1 MRRKREEELDR
12 SQKSVWYMPDDLL
25 KARTDVTDRA
35 KYYGEFYPTMFI
47 QDVKLRIMPYGGRVS
62 KKEFSILL
70 DPSDSKIQKLIEEGI
85 SPDEYHHDLAGIIC
99 DFVADCAINLL
110 LYETMT
116 YEIVY
121 LSEHKSG
128 KFVSFKLVQIDPYTL
143 VQQGNRIS
151 QLLPDERGTELSKRD
166 KITFEP
172 ERVITFTLPVSI
184 QGKMDQIM
192 ESMVI
197 LSKTTPRFFMEEM
210 AAGKRVTAYN
220 VTTHNHLKNV
230 ALARITKD
238 IGWDGR
244 WSFDKDALEYYLIY
258 RRIQFETFLIE
269 LRDSILETLNAGLE
283 LVGKQFGFNNK
294 ILANGLPTL
303 ENVQTAHNHL
313 AKGDLPFGEIL
324 EPFQGF

>member
-1 MRRKREEELDR
+1 MKRKREEKLDR
-12 SQKSVWYMPDDLL
+12 SQKSVWYMTDDLL

-47 QDVKLRIMPYGGRVS
+47 QDVKLRIMPYGGRIS

-70 DPSDSKIQKLIEEGI
+70 DPPDPKIQKLIEEGI
-85 SPDEYHHDLAGIIC
+85 SPNEYHHDLAGVIC
-99 DFVADCAINLL
+99 DFVADCAVNLL

-116 YEIVY
+116 YEVVY
-121 LSEHKSG
+121 LSERKSG
-128 KFVSFKLVQIDPYTL
+128 KYVGFELVQINPYTL
-143 VQQGNRIS
+143 VQHGNRIS
-151 QLLPDERGTELSKRD
+151 QLIPDERGIELSKRE

-172 ERVITFTLPVSI
+172 ERLITFKLPVSL
-184 QGKMDQIM
+184 QRKMDQIM

-197 LSKTTPRFFMEEM
+197 LSKTTPDFFMKEM
-210 AAGKRVTAYN
+210 ASGKRVTAYN

-258 RRIQFETFLIE
+258 RRIRFEKFLIE
-269 LRDSILETLNAGLE
+269 LRDSIIKTLNATLE
-283 LVGKQFGFNNK
+283 LVGKQLGFTNR
-294 ILANGLPTL
+294 ILINGLPTIDD
-303 ENVQTAHNHL
+303 VKAAFDHL
-313 AKGDLPFGEIL
+313 SKGDIPFKDVL
-324 EPFQGF
+324 EPFQGY